1 MGIQRRPTGR
11 SDAFLAFMILASLYL
26 VGRLFTIQ
34 FLWREGHLRCAPSK
48 AGKTMEV
55 HGHRGRILDRFYRV
69 LAESVSATTVAAN
82 PEAIQKW
89 AAEGA
94 RDASLRSGRHKSE
107 DEDYR
112 NNPLMQRTATAI
124 AATLGLDYNEVL
136 ERLCRQGR
144 YVRLAVRADAEAAQR
159 LQQAKLPGLIFEP
172 EERREY
178 PFDTLASAILGFCS
192 AEQKPMA
199 GVEWSYRQI
208 TEGECVKGDDIYDRF
223 GRRILRH
230 RMGDRPDPAPGKDLV
245 LTIHLGLQ
253 QVVEKELDQCIAEHR
268 PLGGANIVV
277 LSARD
282 GAIMAMGCRPT
293 YNPNDI
299 CKARG
304 HRAPV
309 DPKTLLN
316 RPVARPMDPGSSF
329 KILTVACGLETGAIT
344 ENSTFF
350 CRGTDP
356 NVGGRPLKCW
366 GEWASRGHG
375 WQTPAEILANSC
387 NLGAAQIAQKI
398 GAERFRQFLTDCGIG
413 QYLHS
418 GLTGENPGFLR
429 PAEKMKVRDLAC
441 LGFGQGVLV
450 TDLQLAAAVAAVVNG
465 GLYFQPHIAMGYV
478 NPTTNEPY
486 EMTPRPLRRV
496 CKPEVSAAVRRCLRY
511 VVEHGTGRVAAIP
524 GVVVGAKTATAQIY
538 DPDNKRWMD
547 GPHDYQM
554 GFVLTAPCDRPPD
567 FVIVVTVER
576 PQVGEHGS
584 DVCGPI
590 ARRIAQYL
598 LTQPGLFQREQKQ
611 PPTAPATAPGRP
623 AA

>member
-1 MGIQRRPTGR
+1 MRNKGRPNRR
-11 SDAFLAFMILASLYL
+11 AEAFMGFMLLASLYL

-34 FLWREGHLRCAPSK
+34 CLWREGHLRYAPSK
-48 AGKTMEV
+48 PGKTLALR
-55 HGHRGRILDRFYRV
+55 GPRGRIVDRFYRV
-69 LAESVSATTVAAN
+69 LAESVTATTVAAN
-82 PEAIQKW
+82 PEAIQRW
-89 AAEGA
+89 AQENSKHQL
-94 RDASLRSGRHKSE
+94 DA

-124 AATLGLDYNEVL
+124 AASLGLDYNEVL
-136 ERLCRQGR
+136 NRLCRGGQ
-144 YVRLAVRADAEAAQR
+144 YVRLAVRADTEAARR
-159 LQQAKLPGLIFEP
+159 LQEAKLPGLTFEP

-178 PFDTLASAILGFCS
+178 PFDTLASAILGFCN
-192 AEQKPMA
+192 AEQKPVD

-208 TEGECVKGDDIYDRF
+208 TEGECVQGEDRYDRF
-223 GRRILRH
+223 GRRILRD
-230 RMGDRPDPAPGKDLV
+230 RMGDRPAPSPGKDLV

-253 QVVEKELDQCIAEHR
+253 QLVEKELDQCMAERR

-293 YNPNDI
+293 FNPNDI
-299 CKARG
+299 CKAQG

-309 DPKTLLN
+309 DPKTLID
-316 RPVARPMDPGSSF
+316 RPAARPMDPGSSF
-329 KILTVACGLETGAIT
+329 KILTVACGLQTGVIT
-344 ENSTFF
+344 ENSSFF
-350 CRGTDP
+350 CRGTEP

-375 WQTPAEILANSC
+375 WQTPAEVLAHSC
-387 NLGAAQIAQKI
+387 NLGAAQIAEKI
-398 GAERFRQFLTDCGIG
+398 GAENFRRFLANCGIG

-418 GLTGENPGFLR
+418 GLAGEQPGFLR
-429 PAEKMKVRDLAC
+429 SADSMKVRDLAC

-465 GLYFQPHIAMGYV
+465 GTYFQPHIAAGYI
-478 NPTTNEPY
+478 NPTTNETY
-486 EMTPRPLRRV
+486 EMRPRALRQV
-496 CKPEVSAAVRRCLRY
+496 CSPQVSAAVRRCLRY
-511 VVEHGTGRVAAIP
+511 VVEHGTGRIAAIP

-538 DPDNKRWMD
+538 DTEQKRWMD

-554 GFVLTAPCDRPPD
+554 GFVLTAPCDRPAD

-590 ARRIAQYL
+590 ARRIAEYL
-598 LTQPGLFQREQKQ
+598 LTQPGLFAREQKQ
-611 PPTAPATAPGRP
+611 PPTVPTTAPGRP